1 MERQRDR
8 RGWTDRQTYRDG
20 ERDRERQ
27 RYRERQREKE
37 REEGKNERKKAP
49 VYCLL
54 NKMATE
60 EQPNDRVIC
69 LQEEEFKLLL
79 RPIDCKHWSVKIVP
93 LFMTAVVN
101 NGKVWTQRYVAYIYT
116 NKVLASFASIPVI
129 FWDFID
135 DICGRSPAG
144 HNGRYWTVCG
154 LTSTE
159 RCILLNRLFRLYG
172 RVLSTCVCYHLASK
186 QWWSECPYLFPD
198 MVMWYSQILQTGP
211 SLVREAQTRHVGISL
226 M

>member
-1 MERQRDR
+1 MHTHTHRQIDRGTERQRH
-8 RGWTDRQTYRDG
+8 GETQRQTEGQEGMDG
-20 ERDRERQ
+20 QADIHRRREG
-27 RYRERQREKE
+27 QRETKIQRETKRGRKE
-37 REEGKNERKKAP
+37 RKAP

-60 EQPNDRVIC
+60 VQPNDRVIC

-79 RPIDCKHWSVKIVP
+79 RPTDCKHWSVKIVR

-159 RCILLNRLFRLYG
+159 RCILLNRLFWLYG

-186 QWWSECPYLFPD
+186 QW
-198 MVMWYSQILQTGP
+198 
-211 SLVREAQTRHVGISL
+211 
-226 M
+226 